1 MLDHKVFT
9 FFNELY
15 KTLKQQDVEILK
27 HFNCDEVSDNDY
39 FFYGISSDIISNSL
53 HILIN
58 YLSGNIES
66 AGVDTSCRTILEALT
81 IIEMNKNGEITHLQ
95 KKIYRYSYA
104 YVDLDNF
111 HAILTNE
118 MKDSPELQK

>member
-39 FFYGISSDIISNSL
+39 FSMVLAVTSF
-53 HILIN
+53 LIH
-58 YLSGNIES
+58 Y
-66 AGVDTSCRTILEALT
+66 
-81 IIEMNKNGEITHLQ
+81 
-95 KKIYRYSYA
+95 IY
-104 YVDLDNF
+104 
-111 HAILTNE
+111 
-118 MKDSPELQK
+118 